1 MIIKN
6 TSPFLFG
13 RKKKMLRVFLIRTM
27 WWLNKVSINDISVL
41 YDWTFNS
48 FLRPKCI
55 KMYHDTCKYIQ
66 FSPISK
72 TNLCQ
77 IQNHVQICAVHMLL
91 VLNWPPAVSLW
102 FKYACKGPCA
112 ANMTCF
118 CKKASWVSRLFACA
132 NAFPF
137 TLLFF

>member
-1 MIIKN
+1 
-6 TSPFLFG
+6 
-13 RKKKMLRVFLIRTM
+13 
-27 WWLNKVSINDISVL
+27 
-41 YDWTFNS
+41 
-48 FLRPKCI
+48 
-55 KMYHDTCKYIQ
+55 MYHDTCKYIQ

-118 CKKASWVSRLFACA
+118 CKKASLVSRLIAQLLWSISVTRFQCLE
-132 NAFPF
+132 NFLPN
-137 TLLFF
+137 LLFTTPNFHQIVIFCMCKCLPLYIFICLGGMGLKAADFLNSCL